1 MPSDTFQPDSTLFSD
16 LDTPLMQ
23 SEPWPELS
31 DWELNS
37 WALLTVPEIGT
48 SMGNQSL
55 SSQTQTQ
62 TFSQPTDFYTTSL
75 ASSGFHRSDF
85 DNILNASSNASTSR
99 SSFHPPSTSTSASAH
114 LARPSASK
122 SPASSSSPSSPG
134 SKVHKRTLNTLA
146 ARRYRQKRVD
156 QMADLEQKLKES
168 EKEKE
173 ELQMRV
179 ARLEG
184 EVEVLRGLLRPAK

>member
-1 MPSDTFQPDSTLFSD
+1 
-16 LDTPLMQ
+16 MQ
-23 SEPWPELS
+23 SESWPELS
-31 DWELNS
+31 EWELNS
-37 WALLTVPEIGT
+37 WALLTVPDIGT

-62 TFSQPTDFYTTSL
+62 TFSQPTNFYDTSL
-75 ASSGFHRSDF
+75 VSSNFNHNDIN
-85 DNILNASSNASTSR
+85 DILNAPSNTSTSR
-99 SSFHPPSTSTSASAH
+99 HSPQQQFTSTSSATSS
-114 LARPSASK
+114 AKPPQSRQSKTSPSYK
-122 SPASSSSPSSPG
+122 SPASSSSPSSPN

-184 EVEVLRGLLRPAK
+184 EVEVLRGLLRPSPK

>member
-1 MPSDTFQPDSTLFSD
+1 
-16 LDTPLMQ
+16 MQ

-37 WALLTVPEIGT
+37 WALLTVPEIGP

-62 TFSQPTDFYTTSL
+62 TFSPPTDFYNTSL
-75 ASSGFHRSDF
+75 TSNNFQQSDF
-85 DNILNASSNASTSR
+85 DNILNNASSNASTSR

>member
-1 MPSDTFQPDSTLFSD
+1 MNSDS
-16 LDTPLMQ
+16 
-23 SEPWPELS
+23 WPELS

-37 WALLTVPEIGT
+37 WALLTAPDPGT
-48 SMGNQSL
+48 SMGQQSL
-55 SSQTQTQ
+55 SSSTPNFPQSNFYDPPLISSDSHFQQNNPTVPSASITA
-62 TFSQPTDFYTTSL
+62 TSSDSRPSTSQPTTI
-75 ASSGFHRSDF
+75 HQPRSHP
-85 DNILNASSNASTSR
+85 SR
-99 SSFHPPSTSTSASAH
+99 SKPSPNHP
-114 LARPSASK
+114 
-122 SPASSSSPSSPG
+122 SPSSSTSPTSPS

-156 QMADLEQKLKES
+156 QMAELEQKLKES

-184 EVEVLRGLLRPAK
+184 EVEVLRGLLRPSK

>member
-1 MPSDTFQPDSTLFSD
+1 
-16 LDTPLMQ
+16 MQ
-23 SEPWPELS
+23 SETGPELS
-31 DWELNS
+31 EWELNS
-37 WALLTVPEIGT
+37 WALLTVPDLGT
-48 SMGNQSL
+48 PMRNQNL
-55 SSQTQTQ
+55 SSSQTQ
-62 TFSQPTDFYTTSL
+62 TFSQPTNFYDTSL
-75 ASSGFHRSDF
+75 ISNNFNHSDIN
-85 DNILNASSNASTSR
+85 DILNAPSNTASRHSPQQQ
-99 SSFHPPSTSTSASAH
+99 FTSTSSATSS
-114 LARPSASK
+114 AQPSQSRQSKPSPSHK
-122 SPASSSSPSSPG
+122 SPASSSSPSSPN

-184 EVEVLRGLLRPAK
+184 EVEVLRGLLRPSPK